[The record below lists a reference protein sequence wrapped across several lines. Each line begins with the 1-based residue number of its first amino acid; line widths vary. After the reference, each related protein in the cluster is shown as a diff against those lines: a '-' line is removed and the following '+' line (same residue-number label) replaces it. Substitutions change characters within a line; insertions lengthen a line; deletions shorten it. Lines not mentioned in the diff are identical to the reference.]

1 MAKDNA
7 PKMISFSWKGQDRAG
22 KTLDGKITAQNKEE
36 ATLNL
41 RKQGVLVSSIS
52 RSNASLVSKGKKITE
67 KQIVIFTRQ
76 LATMMKAGIPMVQA
90 FEICARGNE
99 NPAMAALITK
109 IKSDIEGGISL
120 TDAFAAH
127 PTHFDD
133 LFCSLIKAGEMG
145 GVLELLLNRL
155 ATYKEKIMGIKG
167 KIKSALFYP
176 TFVFAAALLITF
188 GIMIFVIPTF
198 SELFRSF
205 GKPLPWITQVIVD
218 ISDILIDYGVYVV
231 GGMCLLGYA
240 AITVVKQSI
249 PLQRKLDLLI
259 LKVPVI
265 GLVIKKSSVA
275 RWARTLSTMFTAGIP
290 LVEALEA
297 VAKASG
303 NYAFEKASNEI
314 QKNVSMG
321 ISLTIAMQQT
331 SVFDNMMLQMVAIGE
346 ESGALDSM
354 LDKAAEFYEEEVDN
368 LVASMS
374 SLMEPVIMVVV
385 GGLVGTIVIAM
396 YLPIFQLGDV
406 VSS

>member
-1 MAKDNA
+1 
-7 PKMISFSWKGQDRAG
+7 
-22 KTLDGKITAQNKEE
+22 
-36 ATLNL
+36 
-41 RKQGVLVSSIS
+41 
-52 RSNASLVSKGKKITE
+52 
-67 KQIVIFTRQ
+67 
-76 LATMMKAGIPMVQA
+76 
-90 FEICARGNE
+90 
-99 NPAMAALITK
+99 
-109 IKSDIEGGISL
+109 
-120 TDAFAAH
+120 
-127 PTHFDD
+127 
-133 LFCSLIKAGEMG
+133 
-145 GVLELLLNRL
+145 
-155 ATYKEKIMGIKG
+155 
-167 KIKSALFYP
+167 
-176 TFVFAAALLITF
+176 
-188 GIMIFVIPTF
+188 VIPTF
-198 SELFRSF
+198 SDLFRGF

-218 ISDILIDYGVYVV
+218 ISDVLIAYGVYVV
-231 GGMCLLGYA
+231 GAMCLLGYA

>member
-7 PKMISFSWKGQDRAG
+7 PKMITFIWKGQDRAG

-36 ATLNL
+36 AALNL

-76 LATMMKAGIPMVQA
+76 LATMMKAGIPMVQS

-218 ISDILIDYGVYVV
+218 ISDILIAYGVYVV

-240 AITVVKQSI
+240 AITAVKQSI

-259 LKVPVI
+259 LKVPII

>member
-1 MAKDNA
+1 MAKDNV

-205 GKPLPWITQVIVD
+205 GKPLPLITQVIVD
-218 ISDILIDYGVYVV
+218 ISDILIAYGVYVV

>member
-1 MAKDNA
+1 MAKDNV

>member
-36 ATLNL
+36 AALNL

-218 ISDILIDYGVYVV
+218 ISDVLIAYGVYVV
-231 GGMCLLGYA
+231 GAMCLLGYA

>member
-1 MAKDNA
+1 MAKDNP
-7 PKMISFSWKGQDRAG
+7 PKMITFIWKGKNREG
-22 KTLDGKITAQNKEE
+22 KSLDGKITSKNKEE
-36 ATLNL
+36 AALAL

-99 NPAMAALITK
+99 NPAMSALITK
-109 IKSDIEGGISL
+109 IKSDIEGGVSL
-120 TDAFAAH
+120 TAAFAAH
-127 PTHFDD
+127 PAHFDD

-176 TFVFAAALLITF
+176 TFVLGAALLITF

-198 SELFRSF
+198 SELFNSF

-218 ISDILIDYGVYVV
+218 ISDILIAYGLQVV
-231 GGMCLLGYA
+231 GIMCLLGYA
-240 AITVVKQSI
+240 TVAIIKKSV

-303 NYAFEKASNEI
+303 NYAFERASNEI

-331 SVFDNMMLQMVAIGE
+331 NVFDNMMLQMVAIGE

-354 LDKAAEFYEEEVDN
+354 LDKSAEFYEEEVDN

>member
-7 PKMISFSWKGQDRAG
+7 PKMITFNWKGKDRGG
-22 KTLDGKITAQNKEE
+22 KTLDGKITAKNKEE

-41 RKQGVLVSSIS
+41 RRQGVLVSSIS
-52 RSNASLVSKGKKITE
+52 RNNASLVSKGKKITE

-109 IKSDIEGGISL
+109 IKSDIEGGVGL
-120 TDAFAAH
+120 ADAFAEH

-133 LFCSLIKAGEMG
+133 LFCSLVRAGEMG

-218 ISDILIDYGVYVV
+218 ISDILIAYGVYVV
-231 GGMCLLGYA
+231 GAMCLLGYA
-240 AITVVKQSI
+240 AITMVKQSI

>member
-1 MAKDNA
+1 MAKDNT
-7 PKMISFSWKGQDRAG
+7 PKMISFNWKGKDRAG
-22 KTLDGKITAQNKEE
+22 KTLDGKITAKNKEE

-99 NPAMAALITK
+99 NPAMAAMITK
-109 IKSDIEGGISL
+109 IKFDIEGGVSL

-133 LFCSLIKAGEMG
+133 LFCSLIRAGEMG

-176 TFVFAAALLITF
+176 TFVFAAAILITF

-218 ISDILIDYGVYVV
+218 ISDILIAYGAYVV

-240 AITVVKQSI
+240 AITVIKQSI
-249 PLQRKLDLLI
+249 PLQQKLDLLI

-331 SVFDNMMLQMVAIGE
+331 NVFDNMMLQMVAIGE

-354 LDKAAEFYEEEVDN
+354 LDKSAEFYEEEVDN

-385 GGLVGTIVIAM
+385 GALVGTIVIAM

>member
-1 MAKDNA
+1 MAKDNV
-7 PKMISFSWKGQDRAG
+7 PSMIAFSWKGKDRGG
-22 KTLDGKITAQNKEE
+22 KTLEGKITAQSKEQ
-36 ATLNL
+36 ATLTL
-41 RKQGVLVSSIS
+41 RKQGVLVSKIS
-52 RSNASLVSKGKKITE
+52 RSNASLVAKGKKITE
-67 KQIVIFTRQ
+67 KQVVIFTRQ

-99 NPAMAALITK
+99 NPAMAALISK
-109 IKSDIEGGISL
+109 IKSDVEGGVSL

-127 PTHFDD
+127 PAHFDD
-133 LFCSLIKAGEMG
+133 LFCSLIRAGEMG

-155 ATYKEKIMGIKG
+155 ATYKEKIMAIKG

-176 TFVFAAALLITF
+176 TFVLGAALLITF

-218 ISDILIDYGVYVV
+218 ISDVLIAYGVYVV
-231 GGMCLLGYA
+231 GFMCLVGYA
-240 AITVVKQSI
+240 IVNMVKNSV
-249 PLQRKLDLLI
+249 PLQRKLDLFV
-259 LKVPVI
+259 LKIPVL
-265 GLVIKKSSVA
+265 GVVIQKSSVA

-331 SVFDNMMLQMVAIGE
+331 KVFDNMMLQMVAIGE

-385 GGLVGTIVIAM
+385 GVLVGTIVIAM

>member
-36 ATLNL
+36 AALNL

-218 ISDILIDYGVYVV
+218 ISDILIAYGVYVV

-240 AITVVKQSI
+240 VITVVKQSI

>member
-218 ISDILIDYGVYVV
+218 ISDVLIDYGVYVV

>member
-1 MAKDNA
+1 MAKDNV

-205 GKPLPWITQVIVD
+205 GKPLPLITQVIVD
-218 ISDILIDYGVYVV
+218 ISDILIAYGVYVV

-249 PLQRKLDLLI
+249 PLQRQLDLLI

>member
-1 MAKDNA
+1 MAKDNV

-109 IKSDIEGGISL
+109 IKSDIESGISL

-198 SELFRSF
+198 SELFRGF

-218 ISDILIDYGVYVV
+218 ISDILIAYGVYVV

-303 NYAFEKASNEI
+303 NYSFEKASNEI